1 MRKYIWLIFSMVV
14 FPCILCMVVCAV
26 CPTLSIGQGER
37 SIANCHMGRD
47 VLVELDGLYK
57 RMDVEEYTLGILAG
71 VIPPDYDTEALKVQ
85 AVLVRTNLLKEM
97 EEQGT
102 KDAADLSFQYISV
115 EERKAMWGQRNYDKY
130 ERRLEHA
137 VVETAGKVLEKE
149 GSLILACYHE
159 VSIGKTA
166 SAKEIL
172 DEDISY
178 LQSVE
183 SSWDVEAKHYMNL
196 MNFTWE
202 EVQENTSQTGQQQ
215 DATEEKTTVE
225 EDTTATQTDGA
236 SPIEIKVEESTDN
249 GFVKKIRIAEK
260 EYTGQEAME
269 LLGLPSLN
277 FYVEE
282 QEGGVRFVCLGKGNN
297 LGVSQYGANCMAK
310 EGKSLEDILRYY
322 YQDVSLKTYEGK
334 P

>member
-1 MRKYIWLIFSMVV
+1 MRKYIWLIFSMLVI
-14 FPCILCMVVCAV
+14 PCILCMVVCAV

-149 GSLILACYHE
+149 GRLILACYHE

-249 GFVKKIRIAEK
+249 GFVKKIQIAEK